1 MPVIDLGPVVG
12 PQGPQGAT
20 GATGAQGIQG
30 LPGPSQVT
38 ATTSTNLTGVLY
50 GNGNNVGVATVDS
63 TPTENSTNLISSGGV
78 AAAGANKLSLSQTAY
93 VETGTTASR
102 AYSAGQYLT
111 INGVL
116 YRVTTAIA
124 SGATLTPGTN
134 CVAVTVGGELFG
146 LWGRS
151 WYPNGESLLNVP
163 MGIYRTSPN
172 NLPSEGLPINQYG
185 ALIIGGVGYPFIIY
199 INTSGGVLIWGD
211 NNKKWYQITTAVI
224 N

>member
-1 MPVIDLGPVVG
+1 MPVIDLGPVIG
-12 PQGPQGAT
+12 PQGLQGET
-20 GATGAQGIQG
+20 GATGEQGIQG
-30 LPGPSQVT
+30 TPGPNQISS
-38 ATTSTNLTGVLY
+38 ATSTLL
-50 GNGNNVGVATVDS
+50 NGILQGSGGSVSVKPVDS
-63 TPTENSTNLISSGGV
+63 APVANSTNLISSGAV
-78 AAAGANKLSLSQTAY
+78 AANVLGLSQTAY

-116 YRVTTAIA
+116 YRVTTAIS

-199 INTSGGVLIWGD
+199 INTSGGVLVWGD